1 LLRVFCVDEAAVPL
15 CEFAGFMVEIVILG
29 GMGIDVFL
37 RAVRVKKARNTF
49 YLKGKHFGGI

>member
-1 LLRVFCVDEAAVPL
+1 
-15 CEFAGFMVEIVILG
+15 MVATVILG